1 MRRRIQSPPRLGEKR
16 RTKLKFHYAQ
26 SAMPLAINFCPIV
39 LHTKYNGSHKPVRGH
54 VYSACSPKLNIH
66 FYYVSGKRA
75 KVLLFIFPVLF
86 FINSLQP
93 FSFKKG
99 NKVSHI
105 NSILK
110 IATKPINVFM
120 VMYFVRIF

>member
-1 MRRRIQSPPRLGEKR
+1 MRRRIQSPPRRETTNKTQISLC
-16 RTKLKFHYAQ
+16 TVSHVSF
-26 SAMPLAINFCPIV
+26 AINFCPIV
-39 LHTKYNGSHKPVRGH
+39 LHTTYNGSHKPEGVRGR

-110 IATKPINVFM
+110 SATNPIDVFM
-120 VMYFVRIF
+120 VMYL